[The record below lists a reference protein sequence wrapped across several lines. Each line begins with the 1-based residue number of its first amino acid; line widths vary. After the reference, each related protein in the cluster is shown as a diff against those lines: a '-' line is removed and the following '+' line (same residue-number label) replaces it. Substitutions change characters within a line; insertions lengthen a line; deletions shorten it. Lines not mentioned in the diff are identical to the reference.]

1 MLKKILVVGTMAL
14 GMGALSAQAQIN
26 NDVYID
32 YSVLDELVG
41 TNNPKVHN
49 QPLFPEV
56 KKAPRVKASKPR
68 PVTKPATKAAEKPK
82 VEAKKV
88 EKITIPEKVTIKE
101 IVPPK
106 AKPEAKAPILE
117 TPKTVS
123 EPIAPS
129 TATEKSVPQNPAES
143 KPAPIT
149 KPEVNIPAQ
158 KPAPAEKVVPQV
170 KEPEVPVVEKS
181 APETTQPTPAP
192 QAKEALTDNK
202 IYFAEESATLTE
214 ADKKKI
220 DKLLQSFGNPQENK
234 IAINSYNFEDGKD
247 VFKKKRRSLDRAIA
261 VRSYLLSKKYK
272 NFSIKVVNVTDDE
285 SKKNLVEIE
294 EIK

>member
-1 MLKKILVVGTMAL
+1 MLKKILSVGTMAL
-14 GMGALSAQAQIN
+14 CMGAISAQAQIN

-56 KKAPRVKASKPR
+56 KKAPRVKAP
-68 PVTKPATKAAEKPK
+68 KPK
-82 VEAKKV
+82 VTPQKV
-88 EKITIPEKVTIKE
+88 SKPKAEVKAADKISLPEKVTIKE
-101 IVPPK
+101 IVPQK
-106 AKPEAKAPILE
+106 EVKTEEIKTEVKTPILE
-117 TPKTVS
+117 PEKMTF
-123 EPIAPS
+123 EPIAPVETPTAPSISTPTAEAS
-129 TATEKSVPQNPAES
+129 TAKAATPEENTLATAETEPKVQDQVVPLIE
-143 KPAPIT
+143 KPAVAA
-149 KPEVNIPAQ
+149 KSAEPAAQ
-158 KPAPAEKVVPQV
+158 
-170 KEPEVPVVEKS
+170 
-181 APETTQPTPAP
+181 APETTGV
-192 QAKEALTDNK
+192 DNK
-202 IYFAEESATLTE
+202 IYFAEESASLTE
-214 ADKKKI
+214 ADKKQI